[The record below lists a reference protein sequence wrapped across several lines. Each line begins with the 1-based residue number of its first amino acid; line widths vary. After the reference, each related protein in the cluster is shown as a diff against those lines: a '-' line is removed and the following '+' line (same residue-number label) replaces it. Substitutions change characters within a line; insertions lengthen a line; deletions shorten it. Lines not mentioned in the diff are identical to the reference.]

1 MLLAVIVART
11 TLRLC
16 LVLVFRPALIFFLVL
31 KLFVSLKLVAVCVDM
46 ADKGEVVLPALCTLL
61 RGCSR
66 PRSLIRASSRLPR
79 GIGGGVSRVEGVSVS
94 DVEDLG
100 LDVLERSKV
109 ARAQVIDNSIH
120 CVRQGGEEEGAF
132 NLI

>member
-1 MLLAVIVART
+1 VLLAVTVART

-16 LVLVFRPALIFFLVL
+16 LVLVFQPALIFVLIL

-61 RGCSR
+61 RSCSR
-66 PRSLIRASSRLPR
+66 LRSSIRASSRLPR
-79 GIGGGVSRVEGVSVS
+79 GVGGGVSGIEGVSVS

-100 LDVLERSKV
+100 FDVLERGKV
-109 ARAQVIDNSIH
+109 ARTQVIDNIIH
-120 CVRQGGEEEGAF
+120 CVR
-132 NLI
+132 

>member
-1 MLLAVIVART
+1 MLLAVIVVRT

-16 LVLVFRPALIFFLVL
+16 LVLAFRPALIFVL
-31 KLFVSLKLVAVCVDM
+31 IPKLFVSLKLVAVCVDM
-46 ADKGEVVLPALCTLL
+46 ADEGEVVLPAPCALL

-66 PRSLIRASSRLPR
+66 PRPSIRASSRLPR
-79 GIGGGVSRVEGVSVS
+79 GIGGGVSQVEGVLVS

-132 NLI
+132 NFV